1 MSSENSFIG
10 KSLGNYRI
18 TAEIGSGSF
27 GNVYQGQHTILT
39 ERTVAIKQLHS
50 HLGSPEERDRFLEEA
65 RLLERLKHPHI
76 LHIFDVGI
84 YEGFPYLVAEYAS
97 GGSLRDHLSKYAPNL
112 LPIKEALAILS
123 QVGQGLYYA
132 HQRSVI
138 HRDLKP
144 ANILFNAQGEALLA
158 DFGIATT
165 LSTSSITHAAIMGT
179 PPYMAPEQFQGSVSK
194 ESDQYALGCIAYELF
209 TGKTPFS
216 ATDFFALGFEHLTKQ
231 PVVPT
236 QLNPLLPVHIEQAI
250 LKALAKQRGD
260 RHADVKAFIMALQT
274 PDDEQFLMS
283 TIPTPHPISTLD
295 YSHGPTINHEQLFKP
310 QKAAME
316 QKLQTNI
323 PHTAGLE
330 AQITQKTHL
339 PYNQAPETPLP
350 PVNTSFLNTID
361 AGRGPV
367 TPIPL
372 SQESITGVTKP
383 IPLSISM
390 ATATT
395 QAEKKGNI
403 WRKWALVVVAVLL
416 VIAGNIGVFYYL
428 FSRQSNTNNISTRQS
443 LTTNRGGT
451 STIGQNVPTNPLTP
465 VPTHGPKT
473 VITLVTNGSTATAI
487 NATTTTTTPSPTPT
501 PVSDTLTVYFI
512 NGTNGV
518 STTHSYKGQ
527 VTITVSG
534 AGEESKNKWVDAFY
548 SYTDSSGNPTTPTH
562 TSTYPGWG
570 LWINGGVADNY
581 VQPIPSYNSNHYYSF
596 TINAPGGYLT
606 FAIGDTYTKDNS
618 GYLSLTVTQQN

>member
-403 WRKWALVVVAVLL
+403 WRKWVLVVVAALL
-416 VIAGNIGVFYYL
+416 VIAGNIGMFYYL
-428 FSRQSNTNNISTRQS
+428 FSRQSNSNNISTRQS
-443 LTTNRGGT
+443 LTTNQEGT
-451 STIGQNVPTNPLTP
+451 STIGQHVPTNPLTP

-487 NATTTTTTPSPTPT
+487 NATTTTTMPSPTPT

-518 STTHSYKGQ
+518 STTHSYKGH

-581 VQPIPSYNSNHYYSF
+581 VKSIPYYNSNHYYSF

-618 GYLSLTVTQQN
+618 GYLIVTVTQQN